1 MLTSENATHLLE
13 CYHCCRW
20 VKRYHMRCHIL
31 KEMPDGRLKLKVFG
45 DRNWRDMEHKSR
57 IRYVPAHRVTPL
69 PIKTL

>member
-20 VKRYHMRCHIL
+20 VKRYHMRCHVL

-45 DRNWRDMEHKSR
+45 SRNWRDMEHKSR
-57 IRYVPAHRVTPL
+57 IRYVPAHRVTPV
-69 PIKTL
+69 TN